1 MDGSEQAPGG
11 DGEGEGSRAC
21 CSPRVAESLGASLT
35 CRELSEPV
43 MLLFSQAAAHPRAV
57 RSALRVRHLEA

>member
-1 MDGSEQAPGG
+1 MVL
-11 DGEGEGSRAC
+11 SRLQEEMVKDREAG
-21 CSPRVAESLGASLT
+21 RAAVHGVAESLGASLT